1 MAQLKCN
8 ECGMV
13 FDGMLTACPNCGC
26 PASDCVV
33 VRETEQHT
41 QSNTNSERSESA
53 FHSAED
59 GGDSMRKIYRVLQIW
74 LEANYDWFCSV
85 KRFFLWMLICIA
97 VSLIGGLLM
106 QLGLQAVSAIMILI
120 AVISTIISIVCG
132 FLIIFDWFKVLINLF
147 NRLISEGIINKRPIT
162 IWH

>member
-85 KRFFLWMLICIA
+85 KRYFSWIIICSVASLVAPFIIPIFGTFL
-97 VSLIGGLLM
+97 
-106 QLGLQAVSAIMILI
+106 SAI
-120 AVISTIISIVCG
+120 VVTIIACLFIY
-132 FLIIFDWFKVLINLF
+132 DWFKVLINVF
-147 NRLISEGIINKRPIT
+147 NRLISKGIINKRPIS